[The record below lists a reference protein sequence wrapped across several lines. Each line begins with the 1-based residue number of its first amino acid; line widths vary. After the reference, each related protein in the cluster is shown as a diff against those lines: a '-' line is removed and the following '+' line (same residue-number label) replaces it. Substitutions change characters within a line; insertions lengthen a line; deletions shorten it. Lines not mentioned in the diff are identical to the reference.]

1 MSLPAA
7 RTHKEYQEFVNKELT
22 LRRIKIPFLFQDVF
36 AKLFY
41 LDLSL
46 VSRILKERYSQQ
58 GAPAR
63 RPEDMLRSLLTMT
76 LLGITSIDEWVN
88 FLRSFPSLAIISGF
102 LPEDTP
108 GVGTFYDFFNK
119 LYLMEKN
126 KSLAKGKTR
135 FKRKPKKKR
144 TGRNYEGVIKKL
156 TDRAIREDTKRK
168 LGKSS
173 YKQPD
178 YLLQKIFKE
187 CFVLLSAK
195 LGIID
200 LENLSVAGDGTKIK
214 TFASPYGRKI
224 CSCEGP
230 CNHSRIFSD
239 RDARWG
245 WDSFHEIW
253 VYGYGIHALVEVKS
267 ELPLILP
274 KLTGANTHDG
284 VVGLAL
290 IREAIRQ
297 GYRIKYAIFDSAYD
311 NYHFYRFLVDYCL
324 ISPIIMLNERC
335 KGISYNKD
343 LIFFTRE
350 GHPICLYGLPL
361 ANWGFCWDRG
371 RNKWRCP
378 VTSLVQYKNDVC
390 PYRNI
395 CQRKVSDYGRVFY
408 TYPKENYR
416 YFTPISRDTDVWDEL
431 YAKRS
436 GCERSFKRE
445 KEDYKLNATR
455 TRGKKMWTIRV
466 ALACMC
472 QHIDAQAKILSS
484 SIPEG
489 QLVGTG

>member
-1 MSLPAA
+1 MSLPVA

-187 CFVLLSAK
+187 CFVLPSAK

-311 NYHFYRFLVDYCL
+311 NSHFYRFLIDYCL